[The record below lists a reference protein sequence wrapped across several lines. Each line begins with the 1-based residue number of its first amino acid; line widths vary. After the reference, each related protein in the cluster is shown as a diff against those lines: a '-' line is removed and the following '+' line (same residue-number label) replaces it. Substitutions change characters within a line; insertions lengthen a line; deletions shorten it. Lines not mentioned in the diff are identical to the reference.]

1 MILLKDGLIY
11 DGSENPPFQGSVII
25 DEGIILQIIKG
36 RFQDNLAKVNDNI
49 KANIRKVNNE
59 EVNNKKVNN
68 ILIESNELRIIDC
81 TNLCISPGFIDAH
94 SHNDFFAAAKDNL
107 KYFKPFIEQGVTT
120 MVSGNCGFSASGYLK
135 DTPYKKELGGGLF
148 DIDWQN
154 FSSFENWGKAVN
166 NNCPLNILSL
176 IGHGSLRISLN
187 STKSNQIDKEHLNI
201 MLEIIDKSLKQ
212 GAAGVSFGLMYVP
225 GRFAPKD
232 EIIEIAKLVKKNN
245 KIISFHARAYSKV
258 STSYS
263 PPIGGKPH
271 GLRAIE
277 EVIDIARKTETKT
290 QLSHLI
296 FVGKNSWGYVDKAL
310 TLIEKARD
318 EGIDIMFDTY
328 SMDFGASIITVVLPS
343 WYLALAEDKRNNKI
357 TRLRAFLEISLA
369 KKFLGFDFN
378 DILIS
383 DTKGYAKEIEGKTIY
398 QLAKNWKISEFAAYL
413 KVVEMTKAKAEVLM
427 FKYSNEEILEKLRNH
442 ELALY
447 MSDAWVKD
455 NGVQNYAIYYNFPKF
470 ILLAKNKGTPI
481 ELVINKMTG
490 AVAKR
495 YNIMERGFI
504 KEGLKADI
512 TIFDLNKLNYKEKSE
527 ERPEGIEYVFI
538 NGKEVLSK
546 GKLDEKIAQNSGE
559 FIRG

>member
-11 DGSENPPFQGSVII
+11 DGSENPPFQGSIVI
-25 DEGIILQIIKG
+25 DKGIILQIIKG
-36 RFQDNLAKVNDNI
+36 QFQDNLAKVNDNI
-49 KANIRKVNNE
+49 KVNIEKAKNEDVSNIIVNSD
-59 EVNNKKVNN
+59 
-68 ILIESNELRIIDC
+68 LIKSDKLTVIDC
-81 TNLCISPGFIDAH
+81 KNLCISPGFIDAH
-94 SHNDFFAAAKDNL
+94 SHNDFFAAIPDNL
-107 KYFKPFIEQGVTT
+107 KYFKPFIEQGITT
-120 MVSGNCGFSASGYLK
+120 MVTGNCGFSASGYLK

-148 DIDWQN
+148 NVDWQN
-154 FSSFENWGKAVN
+154 FSSFENWGKTVN
-166 NNCPLNILSL
+166 NNCPVNILSL
-176 IGHGSLRISLN
+176 LGHGSLRISLN
-187 STKSNQIDKEHLNI
+187 STKSNQLDKEQMNKL
-201 MLEIIDKSLKQ
+201 LEIIDKSLSE

-225 GRFAPKD
+225 GRFAPQD
-232 EIIEIAKLVKKNN
+232 EIIEIAKLVKKHN

-277 EVIDIARKTETKT
+277 EVIDIARKTKAKT

-296 FVGKNSWGYVDKAL
+296 FVGKNSWGYVDNAL
-310 TLIEKARD
+310 SHIEKVRD

-328 SMDFGASIITVVLPS
+328 AMDFGASIITVVLPS
-343 WYLALAEDKRNNKI
+343 WYLALPEDKRNNKI
-357 TRLRAFLEISLA
+357 TKLRAFLEITLA

-383 DTKGYAKEIEGKTIY
+383 DTKGYTKEIEGKTIY
-398 QLAKNWKISEFAAYL
+398 QLAKDWKISEFETYL
-413 KVVEMTKAKAEVLM
+413 KVVDMTKAKSEVLM

-442 ELALY
+442 KLALY

-481 ELVINKMTG
+481 ELSINKMTG

-495 YNIMERGFI
+495 YNIIDRGFI

-512 TIFDLNKLNYKEKSE
+512 TVFDLNKLDYKEKSE
-527 ERPEGIEYVFI
+527 ERPVGIEYVFI

-546 GKLDEKIAQNSGE
+546 SKLDEKIAKNSGE
-559 FIRG
+559 FIRI